1 VELRAYHN
9 YNAGKTLKPAMAF
22 LVYVSVGQKSQ
33 NHNPYKDKK
42 INKLTAIKSHSM
54 NKSTELY
61 TEDF

>member
-1 VELRAYHN
+1 
-9 YNAGKTLKPAMAF
+9 MAF